1 MKKILCL
8 SIFCLALIG
17 NKTIAQDSTKT
28 LITINANKKVG
39 DISPQFYGLMTEEI
53 NYSYDG
59 GLYAELIRNR
69 AFKDNATK
77 PEHWSLIQKGTAK
90 GEIALDSIEQ
100 KGTALTRN
108 LRLDIYS
115 ADANNKIGI
124 ANDGFWGIPI
134 RKNKRYAA
142 SFYAKTDRDFNG
154 SLLVTLE
161 SADGKVIYDS
171 AIVSDVAGDWKKYT
185 VTLATK
191 KSTDTTSNGRFVINA
206 QHKGTIWFS
215 LVSLFPPTTNNR
227 PNGNRKDLM
236 KMLAGLHP
244 GFLRFPG
251 GNYLQSNKVETR
263 FEWKKTLGDISQ
275 RPTHDNNSW
284 HYHSSDGMGLM
295 EFLGWCEDLHM
306 QPLLAVF
313 DGLTLNRKAKPITG
327 DSLNTYIQEALD
339 EIEFV
344 IGDATTKWGALR
356 AKLGHP
362 YPYSLHYVEVG
373 NEDKFD
379 KANTSDARF
388 TMFYDA
394 IKAKYPNMQVISSA
408 HVTSRMP
415 DYEDIHHYFSFKQ
428 AFKLAHKYDNYNR
441 SDAKVFEG
449 EWACREGAP
458 TTNFLGALG
467 DAMLLTGL
475 ERNADIVKM
484 SCFAPLFV
492 NVNPGGMQWKG
503 DLIGYNSFSCYGS
516 PSYYMQKMFATN
528 LGDQTVKSSIA
539 NVPMGADTTEQ
550 LFYSVTKDSKTGTLF
565 LKVVNVSDSIQSPV
579 IDINSAKEIVANG
592 QETVL
597 TSTKVT
603 DTNSIDN
610 PENVIPVTS
619 VAKGLSNHFTYTFK
633 PHSVTVLKI
642 LTMKQLEKKE

>member
-1 MKKILCL
+1 MKKTICL
-8 SIFCLALIG
+8 PLLSLLFLGGRTLAQ
-17 NKTIAQDSTKT
+17 NAKPTV
-28 LITINANKKVG
+28 ITINANEKAG

-69 AFKDNATK
+69 AFQDNAK
-77 PEHWSLIQKGTAK
+77 VPEHWSLVKKGNAD
-90 GEIALDSIEQ
+90 GQIALDSIEQ

-108 LRLDIYS
+108 LRLDITAVDGS
-115 ADANNKIGI
+115 GKIGI
-124 ANDGFWGIPI
+124 SNDGFWGIPI
-134 RKNKRYAA
+134 RKNKRYVA
-142 SFYAKTDRDFNG
+142 SFYAKTNKDFNG
-154 SLLVTLE
+154 PLFVTLE
-161 SADGKVIYDS
+161 SADGKVVFDS
-171 AIVSDVAGDWKKYT
+171 ALVSGVSGDWKKYT

-191 KSTDTTSNGRFVINA
+191 KTTDTTSNGRFVITAKN
-206 QHKGTIWFS
+206 KGTIWFS
-215 LVSLFPPTTNNR
+215 LVSLFPPTYNNR
-227 PNGNRKDLM
+227 ANGNRKDLM
-236 KMLAGLHP
+236 KLLAAMHP

-263 FEWKKTLGDISQ
+263 FDWKKTLGDISQ

-295 EFLGWCEDLHM
+295 EFLGWCEDLKM
-306 QPLLAVF
+306 EPLLAVF
-313 DGLTLNRKAKPITG
+313 DGLTLNRKVQPIIG
-327 DSLNTYIQEALD
+327 DSLNIYIQDALD
-339 EIEFV
+339 EIEFLN
-344 IGDATTKWGALR
+344 GDASTKWGAQR
-356 AKLGHP
+356 VKLGHP
-362 YPYSLHYVEVG
+362 QPYNVKYIEIG
-373 NEDKFD
+373 NEDWFD
-379 KANTSDARF
+379 KIYKTWDARF

-394 IKAKYPNMQVISSA
+394 IKAKYPNLQVISSA
-408 HVTSRMP
+408 HVTSRTP

-441 SDAKVFEG
+441 ADAKVFEG

-484 SCFAPLFV
+484 SCYAPLFV
-492 NVNPGGMQWKG
+492 NINPGGMQWKS
-503 DLIGYNSFSCYGS
+503 DLIGYNSFSSYRS

-528 LGDQTVKSSIA
+528 IGDQTVKSSIA
-539 NVPMGADTTEQ
+539 DVPLGSDTTEQ
-550 LFYSVTKDSKTGTLF
+550 LFYSVTKDSKKGTLF
-565 LKVVNVSDSIQSPV
+565 LKVVNVSDSILSPV

-592 QETVL
+592 QEIVL
-597 TSTKVT
+597 TSAKVT

-619 VAKGLSNHFTYTFK
+619 VAKGLSNHFTYNFK

-642 LTMKQLEKKE
+642 MTK